1 MRSADPTYVAA
12 LKLALYNDVDL
23 PDFQSAANLLT
34 PDDPVQPFA
43 ALTHRTLANWGSVP
57 RSYIRTSKDNA
68 LPTALQTGSFAGRT
82 HSRSKTPTKVYDID
96 SGHSPFI
103 SRPRALAD
111 TLLAVA
117 SARGDE
123 ALLSWA
129 R

>member
-68 LPTALQTGSFAGRT
+68 LPTALQNRFICGADAFALKNPDQ
-82 HSRSKTPTKVYDID
+82 S
-96 SGHSPFI
+96 
-103 SRPRALAD
+103 L
-111 TLLAVA
+111 
-117 SARGDE
+117 
-123 ALLSWA
+123 
-129 R
+129 